1 MKPWIQNISLAD
13 VKNGHHYDAGSNSML
28 IQIVDPGVEF
38 PSPKYK
44 FKQVHQ
50 FRFLDV
56 EDPMYVN
63 PLATEFD
70 IKYKDAITNTDA
82 KGIALALQQALANHM
97 NVIVHCHAGICR
109 SGAVAEVGVMLGFQD
124 TESFRSPNLMVKRM
138 LLEQLGMTYD
148 PKEPHTINGIIVS
161 EDWNNDNEKVFILA
175 DARRKLREQD
185 Q

>member
-28 IQIVDPGVEF
+28 IQIVDPGAEF
-38 PSPKYK
+38 PTPKYK

-50 FRFLDV
+50 FYFLDV
-56 EDPMYVN
+56 EN
-63 PLATEFD
+63 TE
-70 IKYKDAITNTDA
+70 KDGLLYECAITDEDA

-148 PKEPHTINGIIVS
+148 PTEPHTINGIIVS
-161 EDWNNDNEKVFILA
+161 EDWTNDNEKVFILA
-175 DARRKLREQD
+175 DARRKLREQ